1 MTRGPDPHDVIA
13 TLDAAHAYAA
23 RGWSVIPFEARSA
36 PPLGRYSDL
45 GPGLRSPGRGVILRR
60 SRRMPRTVKAQRI

>member
-13 TLDAAHAYAA
+13 TLDAAHAHAA
-23 RGWSVIPFEARSA
+23 RGSSVIPFEARSA

-45 GPGLRSPGRGVILRR
+45 GRAFGRRG
-60 SRRMPRTVKAQRI
+60 AE

>member
-1 MTRGPDPHDVIA
+1 MSRDPDPHDGVA

-36 PPLGRYSDL
+36 PPLGTYSDPGA
-45 GPGLRSPGRGVILRR
+45 GPSVAGARSDPATL
-60 SRRMPRTVKAQRI
+60 A